1 MDRTKV
7 AICHIL
13 PERKHR
19 VSWNFLIRLDSSDF
33 TCPAVS
39 QRPRVIVRL
48 VPLLSSTW
56 FSKSSAIELTLF
68 LPHRNLGL
76 IIVKHCWN
84 IFPREHVLCVN
95 NQQTGLAWKKNNALL
110 YELLFSLFGEML
122 KAKALN
128 ANQVCTNSAIS
139 YNGAFDT
146 LCHPDLMKSENI
158 NRNPVWSLANY

>member
-1 MDRTKV
+1 MDRTKD

-13 PERKHR
+13 PEQKHR

-95 NQQTGLAWKKNNALL
+95 NQQTCLAWKKQCSSLSAPYFPYSMK
-110 YELLFSLFGEML
+110 YESL
-122 KAKALN
+122 KNRN
-128 ANQVCTNSAIS
+128 ANQGCTNSAVS
-139 YNGAFDT
+139 YNDAFDT
-146 LCHPDLMKSENI
+146 LCHPEPDLMKSENI
-158 NRNPVWSLANY
+158 NRNPVWL